1 MSSYADQAWSMSMS
15 ADNQDYA
22 GDSGIGGCFIT
33 VSFSLA
39 MAAALYLVAGV
50 IYYFGVFLAIAALV
64 GFFGFYSAYR
74 ALVKQSRRT
83 ETN

>member
-1 MSSYADQAWSMSMS
+1 MS

-22 GDSGIGGCFIT
+22 GDIGTGGCFII

-39 MAAALYLVAGV
+39 MAAALYLAAGTFYNFV
-50 IYYFGVFLAIAALV
+50 VFLVIAALV
-64 GFFGFYSAYR
+64 GFLGFFGAYK
-74 ALVKQSRRT
+74 ALMKQSRRS